1 VRILIAED
9 DPVSRRALEATLL
22 KWGYEVVTCS
32 DGAEA
37 WKELQSPESPQM
49 AILDWMMPGMDG
61 AEICQEVRKR
71 KRIPYVYLVMLTARN
86 QREDILVGLEAG
98 ADDYLVKPFD
108 NLELKGRLRSGRRIL
123 DLQAELISA
132 QESLRF
138 QATHDPLTGLWNR
151 SGILSILNR
160 ELSRAGRVGS
170 YLSVIMIDL
179 DHFKN
184 INDTF
189 GHLAGDVSLQETA
202 RRMRSSLR
210 AYDEIG
216 RYGGEEF
223 LVVAAG
229 STSTDGSS
237 LATRL
242 RGSICES
249 PITVGPDRIIKVCA
263 SLGVS
268 SNSDCRD
275 LDEDKLLR
283 LADVALYRAKQQGRN
298 RVEMATPADLHTVV
312 PDVAGFTIEAP
323 HHRGSR

>member
-9 DPVSRRALEATLL
+9 DPVSRRALEVTLL

-37 WKELQSPESPQM
+37 WRNLQSPDSPQL
-49 AILDWMMPGMDG
+49 AILDWMMPEMDG
-61 AEICQEVRKR
+61 AQICQEVRKR
-71 KRIPYVYLVMLTARN
+71 KMIPYVYLVMLTARN

-98 ADDYLVKPFD
+98 ADDYLIKPFD
-108 NLELKGRLRSGRRIL
+108 SLELKGRLRSGRRIL

-151 SGILSILNR
+151 SGIFSILSR
-160 ELSRAGRVGS
+160 ELSRAQRVGS

-189 GHLAGDVSLQETA
+189 GHLAGDAALQETA

-223 LVVAAG
+223 LVVAPG
-229 STSTDGSS
+229 STSTDASS
-237 LATRL
+237 LAARL

-249 PITVGPDRIIKVCA
+249 PIAVGGDRIIKVCA
-263 SLGVS
+263 SLGVA

-283 LADVALYRAKQQGRN
+283 VADVALYTAKQQGRN
-298 RVEMATPADLHTVV
+298 RVEVASPAVLHIGL
-312 PDVAGFTIEAP
+312 PDVSGLATEAP
-323 HHRGSR
+323 HDKSPR